1 MWLLGPGHRVGRP
14 VALRQTVREQERVRE
29 SALRGRLILTPTPH
43 RPPGGS
49 GRQGGR
55 GCQQFREQL
64 YNPTSVGDVISSKPV
79 GCLRLPASHAHSVQS
94 RRLGALRAEGNNSWC
109 RQMMSSLN
117 GFLPAMLD
125 TSVFETGLIN
135 IRQRGF
141 IRTSNQRIHKNIRK
155 AWLQLRGPPAG
166 GRLKHAHNRA
176 APVEVRAMEWEVAV
190 ASKLGSREL
199 LLPTSTV

>member
-125 TSVFETGLIN
+125 TSVFETGLIYTPA
-135 IRQRGF
+135 RLHPDQQS
-141 IRTSNQRIHKNIRK
+141 TYTQKYKESVAPA
-155 AWLQLRGPPAG
+155 AWSACGWP
-166 GRLKHAHNRA
+166 LKTC
-176 APVEVRAMEWEVAV
+176 
-190 ASKLGSREL
+190 S
-199 LLPTSTV
+199 